1 MARSVYL
8 DDDFDANARTLELLE
23 GIGERGVEAKE
34 RAEESV
40 ALLELT
46 GREAEQRVRRAQR
59 GAERDEL
66 LATLEELEWW
76 FRDLVVLAAGAE
88 AAVVHVDRRDDLH
101 ADATRD
107 RLQGAERACELI
119 RVAWR
124 EAEELARLVELVV
137 IPRPG
142 QPSTPLPP
150 PFRGR
155 ELTGFPL
162 GVSSSQIR
170 SRIKR
175 GLSIQGLVPDA
186 VAEAMRNSKLYL

>member
-1 MARSVYL
+1 MTNSAQRVGLFGGS
-8 DDDFDANARTLELLE
+8 FDPVHCGHLLVAQAACEEL
-23 GIGERGVEAKE
+23 
-34 RAEESV
+34 
-40 ALLELT
+40 ALSRLFFIPAAQSPFKPQEVPAP
-46 GREAEQRVRRAQR
+46 AEQRLRLLRLGLAGQTLYEIDEQELERGGLSFTIDTVRDYGRRFPQAQLCYLI
-59 GAERDEL
+59 GADHV
-66 LATLEELEWW
+66 ATLP
-76 FRDLVVLAAGAE
+76 
-88 AAVVHVDRRDDLH
+88 
-101 ADATRD
+101 
-107 RLQGAERACELI
+107 
-119 RVAWR
+119 AWR